1 MCMGTAQTNRCFF
14 AAHSSNFNKL
24 AIVLPILSV
33 RRDKQKEKVISGF
46 FWIVLFVFNNLG
58 PVQTPITR
66 RWGRM
71 EVGVSAC
78 PQYGNRIRDWVPL
91 FQRSY
96 LEMGIRYSVQIT
108 KHMRLTA
115 CKDAPTQ

>member
-33 RRDKQKEKVISGF
+33 RRDKQKEKV
-46 FWIVLFVFNNLG
+46 
-58 PVQTPITR
+58 TITR

-115 CKDAPTQ
+115 CKDEVAAVV

>member
-1 MCMGTAQTNRCFF
+1 MGTAQTNRCFF

-58 PVQTPITR
+58 PVQTPSLAGGGG
-66 RWGRM
+66 WKS
-71 EVGVSAC
+71 EVSAC

-91 FQRSY
+91 FQ
-96 LEMGIRYSVQIT
+96 
-108 KHMRLTA
+108 
-115 CKDAPTQ
+115 